1 MLRAVLVLA
10 VAAAFASP
18 AGAAAQWSAPVSL
31 TGDARFVFRPQV
43 AFAGAGDAVVA
54 YGVGIERGSV
64 LGLARARPGQ
74 DAAFAATQTTTT
86 DPATRVLTYAGSR
99 LLVVS
104 QTQRGL
110 PFELRARFGSLDA
123 GLGAV
128 RRLAPGEDVLRY
140 SPAVD
145 ARGDAAVAYVQNV
158 RRGPVVRKRV
168 VRVVRRPAGG
178 SFARPVTV
186 AGRASPT
193 AVGAAVGPRGEIVV
207 AYERGGRLE
216 VRRRVPG
223 HVWTPPQILG
233 AAAEGH
239 TQIDVAAG
247 GDGSFAVGWFAQEL
261 TEGGSNGPA
270 AVRLAVRSA
279 GGRSFH
285 TARALETFAERAPQ
299 GAAVH
304 VALAPDGTGVAGWT
318 GRQDGRFVARA
329 ADLGARVGRAH
340 AGGARAQV
348 DVASRVGQTVS
359 DPAADAVLGGA
370 AASAGGAAVAVW
382 SPPLDTPSPQVFA
395 AVRAA
400 AGSDFGPPETVSPPY
415 REVATPTVGL
425 DPRTGEALA
434 AWVARTGERTQAVL
448 AALRPPP

>member
-10 VAAAFASP
+10 VAATFASP

-54 YGVGIERGSV
+54 YGVGIEGGSV

-110 PFELRARFGSLDA
+110 PFELRARFGSL
-123 GLGAV
+123 
-128 RRLAPGEDVLRY
+128 
-140 SPAVD
+140 
-145 ARGDAAVAYVQNV
+145 
-158 RRGPVVRKRV
+158 
-168 VRVVRRPAGG
+168 
-178 SFARPVTV
+178 
-186 AGRASPT
+186 
-193 AVGAAVGPRGEIVV
+193 
-207 AYERGGRLE
+207 
-216 VRRRVPG
+216 
-223 HVWTPPQILG
+223 
-233 AAAEGH
+233 
-239 TQIDVAAG
+239 AAG

-270 AVRLAVRSA
+270 VVRLAVRSA

-318 GRQDGRFVARA
+318 GRQDGRF
-329 ADLGARVGRAH
+329 
-340 AGGARAQV
+340 
-348 DVASRVGQTVS
+348 
-359 DPAADAVLGGA
+359 
-370 AASAGGAAVAVW
+370 
-382 SPPLDTPSPQVFA
+382 
-395 AVRAA
+395 
-400 AGSDFGPPETVSPPY
+400 
-415 REVATPTVGL
+415 
-425 DPRTGEALA
+425 
-434 AWVARTGERTQAVL
+434 
-448 AALRPPP
+448 

>member
-1 MLRAVLVLA
+1 MLRAALVLA

-31 TGDARFVFRPQV
+31 TGDARFVFRPHV

-86 DPATRVLTYAGSR
+86 DPAARVLTYAGSR

-110 PFELRARFGSLDA
+110 PFGLRARFGSLDA
-123 GLGAV
+123 GLEAV

-216 VRRRVPG
+216 VRRRVPR
-223 HVWTPPQILG
+223 HLWTPPQILG
-233 AAAEGH
+233 AAADGH

-247 GDGSFAVGWFAQEL
+247 GDGSFAVGW
-261 TEGGSNGPA
+261 
-270 AVRLAVRSA
+270 
-279 GGRSFH
+279 
-285 TARALETFAERAPQ
+285 
-299 GAAVH
+299 
-304 VALAPDGTGVAGWT
+304 
-318 GRQDGRFVARA
+318 
-329 ADLGARVGRAH
+329 
-340 AGGARAQV
+340 
-348 DVASRVGQTVS
+348 
-359 DPAADAVLGGA
+359 
-370 AASAGGAAVAVW
+370 
-382 SPPLDTPSPQVFA
+382 
-395 AVRAA
+395 
-400 AGSDFGPPETVSPPY
+400 
-415 REVATPTVGL
+415 
-425 DPRTGEALA
+425 
-434 AWVARTGERTQAVL
+434 
-448 AALRPPP
+448 